1 MDLSHTEA
9 WLRLIN
15 APGLGSIRI
24 GRLLERF
31 GSVEQIVR
39 QKQFPPDFQIPQP
52 ALDFLQAS
60 TPHESVTQA
69 LQWLEGPDNHLLTIE
84 DDLYPPLLRQS
95 QQQPVALFIR
105 GQINS
110 LLLPQLAVVGSR
122 NATRSGQNNARAFC
136 RDLAAGGLAIT
147 SGLAL
152 GVDSIAHE
160 AALQAGGSTI
170 AVMGTGINQ
179 IYPRANKDLAKSIC
193 AQGAVVTELPL
204 NTHPAASHFPQRN
217 RIITGLSLGTLVIEA
232 GVKSGS
238 LITARLTM
246 ENNRP
251 VMAIPGSIH
260 NPLSKGCHALIKQG
274 ARLVESADEILHELM
289 PMAAALS
296 EDLKDQLKQQ
306 NSEQEFENNHKDPI
320 SDLTESQR
328 KVLSCIHYE
337 PTPLEL
343 ILESCELS
351 IQSLSSILLILELE
365 NLVEKLPGA
374 QYQRI

>member
-1 MDLSHTEA
+1 MDLSDTEA

-15 APGLGSIRI
+15 APGLGAIRI
-24 GRLLERF
+24 NQLLQEF
-31 GSVEQIVR
+31 GSVQNIIECKNVPEHFKIP
-39 QKQFPPDFQIPQP
+39 KQ
-52 ALDFLQAS
+52 ALDYLQSPDTAV
-60 TPHESVTQA
+60 EQA
-69 LQWLEGPDNHLLTIE
+69 LTWLEGENNHLLTIT
-84 DDLYPPLLRQS
+84 DALYPPLLRQS
-95 QQQPVALFIR
+95 QQPPAALFVR
-105 GQINS
+105 GQPGS

-122 NATRSGQNNARAFC
+122 NASQAGRKNARAFC
-136 RDLAAGGLAIT
+136 RDLAAGGLTIT

-152 GVDSIAHE
+152 GIDSIAHQ
-160 AALQAGGSTI
+160 AAIDAGGTSV
-170 AVMGTGINQ
+170 AVMGTGINL
-179 IYPRANKDLAKSIC
+179 IYPRANKNLAKSLC
-193 AQGAVVTELPL
+193 EQGAVVTELPL
-204 NTHPAASHFPQRN
+204 NSHPAASHFPMRN
-217 RIITGLSLGTLVIEA
+217 RIISGLSLGTLVIEA
-232 GVKSGS
+232 GVKSGT

-274 ARLVESADEILHELM
+274 ARLVESADEILQELK
-289 PMAAALS
+289 PLAAALS
-296 EDLKDQLKQQ
+296 EDLRKVLKVQ
-306 NSEQEFENNHKDPI
+306 NKEQEIEIPDKDPT

-328 KVLSCIHYE
+328 KVLSCISYE
-337 PTPLEL
+337 PTPMEL

>member
-1 MDLSHTEA
+1 MDLSDTEA

-15 APGLGSIRI
+15 APGLGAIRI
-24 GRLLERF
+24 NQLLHEY
-31 GSVEQIVR
+31 GSVHNIVAR
-39 QKQFPPDFQIPQP
+39 NAFPEHLKIPKQ
-52 ALDFLQAS
+52 AVAYLQS
-60 TPHESVTQA
+60 SDEIVDQS
-69 LQWLEGPDNHLLTIE
+69 LRWLEGEQNHLLTLS

-95 QQQPVALFIR
+95 QQPPAALFVR
-105 GQINS
+105 GQPAS

-122 NATRSGQNNARAFC
+122 NATQAGRKNARAFC
-136 RDLAAGGLAIT
+136 RDLAVGGLTIT

-152 GVDSIAHE
+152 GVDSIAHQ
-160 AALQAGGSTI
+160 AALDGGGSSV
-170 AVMGTGINQ
+170 AVMGTGINL
-179 IYPRANKDLAKSIC
+179 IYPRANKDLAKKLCES
-193 AQGAVVTELPL
+193 GAVVTELPL
-204 NTHPAASHFPQRN
+204 NSHPAASHFPMRN
-217 RIITGLSLGTLVIEA
+217 RIISGLSLGTLVIEA
-232 GVKSGS
+232 GVKSGT

-260 NPLSKGCHALIKQG
+260 NTLSKGCHALIKQG
-274 ARLVESADEILHELM
+274 ARLVESADEILQELK
-289 PMAAALS
+289 PLAAALS
-296 EDLKDQLKQQ
+296 EDLRSVLKAQ
-306 NSEQEFENNHKDPI
+306 NSTQEIENADKDPT

-328 KVLSCIHYE
+328 KVLSCIDYE
-337 PTPLEL
+337 PTPMEL